1 MDPKDRVETVAKTKA
16 GAKQEKATSGEES
29 APGAR
34 FSVAQADVDAVIEDW
49 PAAPKKMAQHMFEQY
64 GSPNEAS
71 PTLLIWLDS
80 GPCIRTIVTS
90 EELAH

>member
-34 FSVAQADVDAVIEDW
+34 FSVGQADVDAVIETGLPPRRRW
-49 PAAPKKMAQHMFEQY
+49 P
-64 GSPNEAS
+64 
-71 PTLLIWLDS
+71 
-80 GPCIRTIVTS
+80 RT
-90 EELAH
+90 